1 MLDVVKTMESG
12 ANRVSAVFAGAV
24 VLGVIKWTARVFK
37 ETTFEPV
44 EKLGK
49 EAERKRFTGE
59 KTGCLY

>member
-49 EAERKRFTGE
+49 EAERKQ
-59 KTGCLY
+59 L

>member
-1 MLDVVKTMESG
+1 MESG

-24 VLGVIKWTARVFK
+24 VLRVIKWTARVFK